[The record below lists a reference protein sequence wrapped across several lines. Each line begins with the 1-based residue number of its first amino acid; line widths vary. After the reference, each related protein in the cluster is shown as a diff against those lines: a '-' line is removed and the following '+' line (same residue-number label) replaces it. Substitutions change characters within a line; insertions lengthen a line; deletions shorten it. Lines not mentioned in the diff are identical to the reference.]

1 MPERKQLS
9 ATKFQIRAQ
18 CTHLHQVLCGV
29 RIEFLRLNL
38 LDLCHFA
45 RRMSLKGFYKL
56 EELREDEQ
64 QSKDVRTRKDD
75 VENYRQ
81 QQLDLLV
88 T

>member
-1 MPERKQLS
+1 
-9 ATKFQIRAQ
+9 
-18 CTHLHQVLCGV
+18 
-29 RIEFLRLNL
+29 
-38 LDLCHFA
+38 
-45 RRMSLKGFYKL
+45 MSLKGFYKL